1 MFISMQ
7 PVSETMDRFLLS
19 IDQIQLS
26 QLYISS
32 TKLAEIMKA
41 FESGNEK
48 ELEPIPIKELDGNL
62 VSTDGHTRLLAWH
75 LHGYKEVECVWE
87 DLEMDW
93 EAYRICVQ
101 WCKEENIDTIDDLKN
116 RILDSEE
123 YQVLW
128 LERCRI
134 MQDELKTARNG

>member
-1 MFISMQ
+1 
-7 PVSETMDRFLLS
+7 MDRFLLS

-32 TKLAEIMKA
+32 AKLAAVMKV

-62 VSTDGHTRLLAWH
+62 VSTDGNTRLLAWY
-75 LHGYKEVECVWE
+75 LHGYKEVECEWE

-93 EAYRICVQ
+93 DAYRICVQ
-101 WCKEENIDTIDDLKN
+101 WCRAENIDTIADLKD
-116 RILDSEE
+116 RILDPEE

-128 LERCRI
+128 LDRCRV
-134 MQDELKTARNG
+134 MQDELQASRGS

>member
-1 MFISMQ
+1 
-7 PVSETMDRFLLS
+7 MDRFLLS

-32 TKLAEIMKA
+32 AKLAIVMKA

-62 VSTDGHTRLLAWH
+62 VSTDGHTRLLAWY
-75 LHGYKEVECVWE
+75 LHGYTKVECEWE
-87 DLEMDW
+87 DVEMDW

-101 WCKEENIDTIDDLKN
+101 WCREEKIDTIADLKD

-128 LERCRI
+128 LDRCRV
-134 MQDELKTARNG
+134 MQDELQASRSS

>member
-1 MFISMQ
+1 
-7 PVSETMDRFLLS
+7 MDRFLLS

-32 TKLAEIMKA
+32 AKLAAVMKV

-48 ELEPIPIKELDGNL
+48 ELEPIPIKEIDGNL
-62 VSTDGHTRLLAWH
+62 VSTDGHTRLLAWY
-75 LHGYKEVECVWE
+75 LHGYKEVECEWE

-93 EAYRICVQ
+93 DAYRICVQ
-101 WCKEENIDTIDDLKN
+101 WCRAENIDTIADLKD
-116 RILDSEE
+116 RILDPEE

-128 LERCRI
+128 LDRCRV
-134 MQDELKTARNG
+134 MQDELQASRGS

>member
-1 MFISMQ
+1 
-7 PVSETMDRFLLS
+7 MDRFLLS
-19 IDQIQLS
+19 IDKIQLS
-26 QLYISS
+26 QIYISS
-32 TKLAEIMKA
+32 AKLAEVMKA
-41 FESGNEK
+41 FDSGNEN
-48 ELEPIPIKELDGNL
+48 ELEPIPIKELDGAL
-62 VSTDGHTRLLAWH
+62 VSTDGHTRLLAWY

-101 WCKEENIDTIDDLKN
+101 WCREENIDTIADLKN
-116 RILDSEE
+116 RILDHEE

>member
-1 MFISMQ
+1 MH
-7 PVSETMDRFLLS
+7 RFHLP

-32 TKLAEIMKA
+32 TKLAEVMKA
-41 FESGNEK
+41 FESGKED

-75 LHGYKEVECVWE
+75 LHGYKEVECEWE
-87 DLEMDW
+87 DVEMDW
-93 EAYRICVQ
+93 DAYRICVQ
-101 WCKEENIDTIDDLKN
+101 WCREEEIQTIAGLTD
-116 RILDSEE
+116 RILSPED

-128 LERCRI
+128 LDRCRI
-134 MQDELKTARNG
+134 MQDELTSKRKTH

>member
-1 MFISMQ
+1 
-7 PVSETMDRFLLS
+7 MDRFLLS

-32 TKLAEIMKA
+32 AKLAAVMKV

-62 VSTDGHTRLLAWH
+62 VSTDGHTRLLAWY
-75 LHGYKEVECVWE
+75 LHGYKEVECEWE

-93 EAYRICVQ
+93 DAYRICVQ
-101 WCKEENIDTIDDLKN
+101 WCREENIDTIADLKDK
-116 RILDSEE
+116 ILEPDE
-123 YQVLW
+123 YQILW
-128 LERCRI
+128 LDRCRV
-134 MQDELKTARNG
+134 MQDELQASRGS

>member
-1 MFISMQ
+1 
-7 PVSETMDRFLLS
+7 MDRFLLS
-19 IDQIQLS
+19 IDKIQLS

-32 TKLAEIMKA
+32 AKLAVVMKV

-62 VSTDGHTRLLAWH
+62 VSTDGHTRLLAWY
-75 LHGYKEVECVWE
+75 LHGYKEVECEWE

-93 EAYRICVQ
+93 DAYRICVQ
-101 WCKEENIDTIDDLKN
+101 WCREENIDTIADLKD
-116 RILDSEE
+116 RILDPEE

-128 LERCRI
+128 LDRCRV
-134 MQDELKTARNG
+134 MQDLLQS

>member
-1 MFISMQ
+1 
-7 PVSETMDRFLLS
+7 MDRFLLS

-32 TKLAEIMKA
+32 AKLAAVMKV

-62 VSTDGHTRLLAWH
+62 VSTDGHTRLLAWY
-75 LHGYKEVECVWE
+75 LHGYKEVECEWE

-93 EAYRICVQ
+93 DAYRICVR
-101 WCKEENIDTIDDLKN
+101 WCREKNINTIADLKD
-116 RILDSEE
+116 RILDPEE

-128 LERCRI
+128 LDRCRV
-134 MQDELKTARNG
+134 MQDELQASRGS